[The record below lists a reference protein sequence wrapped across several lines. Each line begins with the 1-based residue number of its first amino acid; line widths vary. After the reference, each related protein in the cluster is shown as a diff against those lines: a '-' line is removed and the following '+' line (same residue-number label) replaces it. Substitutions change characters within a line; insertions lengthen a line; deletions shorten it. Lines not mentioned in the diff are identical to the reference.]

1 MSLQHDERT
10 VDLDIEGMTC
20 ASCVARVEKR
30 LGRIEGVQARVNLA
44 TERARVRFA
53 SNVEVAELVEAV
65 RAAGYAAR
73 VRSGDSTAEA
83 APAAEAGAAQ
93 RVVSTPIPVAI
104 GARPVGLAPGAVI
117 AVAPSTEPAV
127 ASDAAPVAPA
137 SGTVLDVVE
146 SEPRSLDVDPP
157 VPNPEPTPAPTR
169 RDPLRLRLVVSA
181 TLTVPVVVL
190 AMVPALQF
198 PAWQWVSLV
207 LATPVVLW
215 GGWPFHRAAAVNLR
229 HGGLTMDTLVSLG
242 TLTAYAWSAWALWFG
257 DAGMI
262 GMTHGWSFG
271 VRGTPGGDIYLEV
284 AAGVVTI
291 LLLGRVIEAR
301 SKRRAGASLRTLLDL
316 APREVTVL
324 QADGDDDADADADG
338 AGAGAAREAR
348 VAATALRPGGRFVVR
363 PGERIAADGVVE
375 HGEASIDE
383 SMLTGEPAPV
393 DVAPGSTVTAATI
406 VHGGR
411 LVVRATRVGADTR
424 LAQIA
429 RLVED
434 AQLGGSRA
442 QRLADRVAAVF
453 VPIVIAIS
461 AGTAAAWLLT
471 GSPVEQA
478 MTAAVAVLVIA
489 CPCALGLATPVAVLV
504 GTGRGAERGILITGP
519 EVLDRTADV
528 DTILLDKTGTLT
540 TGRMR
545 LGGVTPSAPHDRDE
559 RRAAARALGIAA
571 ALERGSEHP
580 IARAVVAGAEAAG
593 ADHFDVDGFRA
604 HSGLGVTGVVDGVE
618 AAAGRPAFLAD
629 LGHRM
634 PRDLAARVAESDAS
648 LVMVGWNGEVRA
660 LLEVGD
666 DVRDGAR
673 DAVAH
678 LREQGL
684 RPAIATG
691 DTARAAER
699 VAQQVGIDEVHAGLT
714 PEGKLA
720 IVRRLQADGRRVAM
734 AGDGVNDAAALAAA
748 DLGIAMGGGT
758 DAAASASDLALLRD
772 DPSGIPDAIALAR
785 ATRATIRGNLFWA
798 FAYNV
803 AAIPLAAAGFLNPMI
818 AGAAM
823 AFSSVFVVLNSL
835 RLRSA

>member
-1 MSLQHDERT
+1 
-10 VDLDIEGMTC
+10 
-20 ASCVARVEKR
+20 
-30 LGRIEGVQARVNLA
+30 
-44 TERARVRFA
+44 
-53 SNVEVAELVEAV
+53 
-65 RAAGYAAR
+65 
-73 VRSGDSTAEA
+73 
-83 APAAEAGAAQ
+83 
-93 RVVSTPIPVAI
+93 
-104 GARPVGLAPGAVI
+104 
-117 AVAPSTEPAV
+117 
-127 ASDAAPVAPA
+127 
-137 SGTVLDVVE
+137 
-146 SEPRSLDVDPP
+146 
-157 VPNPEPTPAPTR
+157 
-169 RDPLRLRLVVSA
+169 
-181 TLTVPVVVL
+181 
-190 AMVPALQF
+190 
-198 PAWQWVSLV
+198 
-207 LATPVVLW
+207 VVLW

-242 TLTAYAWSAWALWFG
+242 TLTAFAWSVWALWFG
-257 DAGMI
+257 RAGEI

-271 VRGTPGGDIYLEV
+271 VRGTPGGDVYFEV
-284 AAGVVTI
+284 AAGVVTV

-316 APREVTVL
+316 APREVTLV
-324 QADGDDDADADADG
+324 DDAG
-338 AGAGAAREAR
+338 REAR
-348 VAATALRPGGRFVVR
+348 AAATALRAGARFVVR
-363 PGERIAADGVVE
+363 PGERVAADGVVE
-375 HGEASIDE
+375 HGEASVDQ

-393 DVAPGSTVTAATI
+393 DVTPGTPVTAATI

-434 AQLGGSRA
+434 AQLGATRA

-453 VPIVIAIS
+453 VPIVIAI
-461 AGTAAAWLLT
+461 ALGTAAAWLLT
-471 GSPVEQA
+471 GSPLEQA
-478 MTAAVAVLVIA
+478 VTAAVAVLVIA

-545 LGGVTPSAPHDRDE
+545 LLRVTPADGADRD
-559 RRAAARALGIAA
+559 AAAAGALGLAA

-580 IARAVVAGAEAAG
+580 IARAVVAGAEASG
-593 ADHFDVDGFRA
+593 APRLDVTAFRA
-604 HSGLGVTGVVDGVE
+604 RSGLGVTGRLDGVD

-634 PRDLAARVAESDAS
+634 PDDLAATAAASDAS
-648 LVMVGWNGEVRA
+648 LVAVGWDGAVHA

-673 DAVAH
+673 AAVAR
-678 LREQGL
+678 LRAQGL

-691 DTARAAER
+691 DAPRAAER
-699 VAQQVGIDEVHAGLT
+699 VARTVGIDEVHAALA
-714 PEGKLA
+714 PEEKLA
-720 IVRRLQADGRRVAM
+720 LVRRLQAEGRRVAM

-772 DPSGIPDAIALAR
+772 DPAGIADAIDLAR

-835 RLRSA
+835 RLRAA